1 MKLSK
6 WIKEHSHQDLEKLA
20 KKIKCHPRYLY
31 VIAKKG
37 CSAGLAKKIEAI
49 TMKLTPRNVISKHE
63 LRPDIWK
70 KGE

>member
-6 WIKEHSHQDLEKLA
+6 WMKKSTFEELKELA
-20 KKIKCHPRYLY
+20 KLIGCHPRYLY
-31 VIAKKG
+31 QVRVKG
-37 CSAGLAKKIEAI
+37 CSAGLAKKIERW
-49 TMKLTPRNVISKHE
+49 TMKLTPDRIVTRHD